1 MENFLKMHA
10 FVKVAEAKKKQV
22 KNYEKRISILCKPN
36 IDQYMDILRKNKT
49 YFGNH
54 KIVSFQTLLTSEK
67 RNKIYPGLTAEKF
80 NILSKRE
87 HEDIIFYYKLI
98 NITNRCVKNGTSYK
112 ILNDYIKRNKQK
124 WNGYCKKY
132 GKHEI
137 FVKQKDL
144 LTSKEDPNNWR
155 PLIIVNNNLL
165 FICIL
170 LSSQISM
177 IKTPKNFL
185 NFNINH
191 KKSNKKAII
200 GKEPFISCSH
210 YAVKHKNQKH
220 DFIQLDLSKA
230 YDNVDWQILE
240 KILPLYLDKELSEII
255 LRIIKETQFTYGN
268 IFIQRKKGVAQ
279 GIPFSPIIFGLIMFS
294 INTVIVHELKHF
306 KFNGSKL
313 NLIENKDY
321 INNLWVDDIVFYFKT
336 SKSKK
341 HSRTI
346 FKIMEKVYNDF
357 GFSINMKKSW
367 KSSDKDKIDIDIRN
381 IKPDDQY
388 LGLYF
393 SKNFKENIDLI
404 NKYLSKRF
412 ESDKEIVK
420 WIGSKEI
427 TLESIE
433 TNMDSLTKT
442 NSVKIFGCL
451 NYYFCGLLLKKFPT
465 EKKVKKKLCSLGY
478 TKISEKVTILQKK
491 I

>member
-22 KNYEKRISILCKPN
+22 KNYERRISNLCKSN
-36 IDQYMDILRKNKT
+36 IDQYMHILRKKEKT
-49 YFGNH
+49 FGNYQL
-54 KIVSFQTLLTSEK
+54 ISFKTLLTSEK
-67 RNKIYPGLTAEKF
+67 RNKIYPGSIAEDF
-80 NILSKRE
+80 NILGKRE
-87 HEDIIFYYKLI
+87 KEDILFYYKLI
-98 NITNRCVKNGTSYK
+98 NITNRCVKEGKSYK

-124 WNGYCKKY
+124 WNGLCKKY

-144 LTSKEDPNNWR
+144 LASKEDPNNWR
-155 PLIIVNNNLL
+155 PLIMVNNNLL

-170 LSSQISM
+170 LASQISM

-191 KKSNKKAII
+191 KKSNKKAVT
-200 GKEPFISCSH
+200 GFEPFISCSH

-230 YDNVDWQILE
+230 FDNVDWQILE
-240 KILPLYLDKELSEII
+240 KILPLYLDSDFSEII
-255 LRIIKETQFTYGN
+255 LNIIKETKFTYGN
-268 IFIQRKKGVAQ
+268 AIIQRKKGIAQ
-279 GIPFSPIIFGLIMFS
+279 GIPFSPIIFGIIMYS
-294 INTVIVHELKHF
+294 INTVLVHELRKPPLRL
-306 KFNGSKL
+306 KKN
-313 NLIENKDY
+313 IDY

-336 SKSKK
+336 QKSKK
-341 HSRTI
+341 HSKSI
-346 FKIMEKVYNDF
+346 FKIMERIYNDF

-367 KSSDKDKIDIDIRN
+367 KSSDNIDINIRN

-412 ESDKEIVK
+412 EADKEIIK

-427 TLESIE
+427 SLESIE
-433 TNMDSLTKT
+433 KNMDSLTKS

-465 EKKVKKKLCSLGY
+465 EKKVKKKLASLGY
-478 TKISEKVTILQKK
+478 KKISEKVTILQKN